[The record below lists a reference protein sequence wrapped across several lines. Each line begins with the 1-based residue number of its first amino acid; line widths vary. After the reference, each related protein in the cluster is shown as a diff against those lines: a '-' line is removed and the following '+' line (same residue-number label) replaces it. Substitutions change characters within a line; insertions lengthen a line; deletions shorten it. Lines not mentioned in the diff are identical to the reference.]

1 MVIRVVHACGM
12 PDLVE
17 VIEASDD
24 VAAKAAEA
32 LAGGAPVIC
41 DCAMV
46 AAGITRRFLPAS
58 NDVLVTLNN
67 AAVPERARALATTRS
82 AAAVE
87 DWHDHLDGAVVA
99 IGNAPTALFHLL
111 ERLDQG
117 WPKPAAI
124 LAFPVGFVGAAE
136 SKAVLAENPPAETA
150 FITVHGTRGGSAM
163 ASAAVNAAAI
173 LAGRR

>member
-1 MVIRVVHACGM
+1 MTTAGDYLRDPEAIYSLSFDRVRAATRLDRFGEDVAAMVIRVVHACGM

-67 AAVPERARALATTRS
+67 AAVPERARRGRIARPDRARHIDQRAARS
-82 AAAVE
+82 AS
-87 DWHDHLDGAVVA
+87 
-99 IGNAPTALFHLL
+99 
-111 ERLDQG
+111 
-117 WPKPAAI
+117 
-124 LAFPVGFVGAAE
+124 AF
-136 SKAVLAENPPAETA
+136 
-150 FITVHGTRGGSAM
+150 
-163 ASAAVNAAAI
+163 AS
-173 LAGRR
+173 RQ